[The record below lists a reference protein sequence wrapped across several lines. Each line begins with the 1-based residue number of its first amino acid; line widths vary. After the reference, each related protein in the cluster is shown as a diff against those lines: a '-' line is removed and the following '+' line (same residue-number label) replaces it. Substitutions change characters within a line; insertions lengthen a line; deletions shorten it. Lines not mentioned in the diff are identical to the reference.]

1 MAIFNLLKNPE
12 TYQPCRQDM
21 LVDTEF
27 RTYWLQHFAQHF
39 EIVAKLAVEHY
50 GAHRT
55 ADVDSC
61 KQELRRQLDIT
72 GQDPNRFGE
81 LNLLTL
87 DMLRQ
92 TVLRAY
98 NLPDPFKTLKTRE
111 NAAMLRLYPQI
122 VAEADRIGDPAEAL
136 LLLVEGIFAGNI
148 FDLGASS
155 TSQLFSANSPDFTQI
170 RRDLA
175 NKRPWL
181 VDHFAAFS
189 EQYLR
194 RGTYRKAI
202 FFLDNA
208 GSDAVLGVFPF
219 ARFLAARGATVVL
232 AANDQP
238 ALNDLTYEE
247 LGPLL
252 REAAALDPTLRN
264 QLERGQIV
272 PLNSGGT
279 APLIDL
285 REVSDACNAAA
296 ADADIVFLEGMGRGL
311 ESNFDAAFTCDA
323 VKLCMIKEPIVA
335 QRLGGK
341 VFDVVFRYDPAEG

>member
-1 MAIFNLLKNPE
+1 
-12 TYQPCRQDM
+12 M
-21 LVDTEF
+21 LVDVEF
-27 RTYWLQHFAQHF
+27 RDYWLEHFAGHF
-39 EIVAKLAVEHY
+39 DIVAKLAVEHY
-50 GAHRT
+50 GAHR
-55 ADVDSC
+55 AEDVALC
-61 KQELRRQLDIT
+61 VTEMRRQLQVTRD
-72 GQDPNRFGE
+72 DPQRFGE

-87 DMLRQ
+87 DTLRQ
-92 TVLRAY
+92 MVLRAF
-98 NLPDPFKTLKTRE
+98 NLPDPFKTLKDRE

-122 VAEADRIGDPAEAL
+122 IAEADSIRDPAQTL

-155 TSQLFSANSPDFTQI
+155 TSQLFADKSPDFTQI

-175 NKRPWL
+175 HRRPWL
-181 VDHFAAFS
+181 VDQFAAFS
-189 EQYLR
+189 QQYFA
-194 RGTYRKAI
+194 RGGYHKAI

-208 GSDAVLGVFPF
+208 GSDAVLGVLPF
-219 ARFLAARGATVVL
+219 ARFLARRGTTVFL

-247 LGPLL
+247 LLPLL
-252 REAAALDPTLRN
+252 RQAAALDAVLHDLLAT
-264 QLERGQIV
+264 GKIT

-285 REVSDACNAAA
+285 REVSDACNVAA

-311 ESNFDAAFTCDA
+311 ESNFDAALTCDA

-335 QRLGGK
+335 ERLGGK
-341 VFDVVFRYDPAEG
+341 VFDVVFRYDAVGAKA